1 MGLPKLPWGLG
12 SLRGELMRWLL
23 LPLAGLVVINAYSAY
38 RYALEAADVAY
49 DRTLLASS
57 RALAE
62 GVTLVDGKASVDLS
76 YAALDIFE
84 NDTPGRMYWCVT
96 GIDGE
101 FVSGYDD
108 FPRLPASVPRSEAYP
123 ALVHFYTGD
132 YQGTPL
138 RIAALYQPL
147 LDDTTRGMVL
157 IQVGETMEARRA
169 LTQRM
174 LVASLWP
181 QLALVA
187 AVALLMAFAVRRGLA
202 PLRRLAQ
209 DVAARSPTDLSPYKP
224 ETVHKEVRPLVLAM
238 NRSLARLSAV
248 LESHRRFIADAAHQ
262 LRTPLT
268 LLRTQTEVGL
278 RERRTDELREA
289 LVAIH
294 ATVER
299 TSHTTN
305 RLLSLA
311 RIGHVAVENF
321 IAVDLD
327 ALTREVCL
335 ECGPDAIRRG
345 IDFAYEGGAN
355 QAVLGDRLLLHEL
368 VTNLVENAIRYT
380 PEGGTVLVRL
390 DCEAGVV
397 QLRVEDSGP
406 GIAEADRD
414 RAFEPFVRLRNA
426 SAEGVAGSGLG
437 LTIVRDI
444 ALAHGARITLE
455 TSGLGGL
462 AVVVALAPA
471 TPIKAR
477 LPTG

>member
-1 MGLPKLPWGLG
+1 MRLPKLHWGLG

-23 LPLAGLVVINAYSAY
+23 LPLAGLVVLNAYSVY

-49 DRTLLASS
+49 DRTLLASA

-62 GVTLVDGKASVDLS
+62 RVALVDGRASVDLS

-84 NDTPGRMYWCVT
+84 NDTPSRMYWCVT
-96 GIDGE
+96 GIDGA

-108 FPRLPASVPRSEAYP
+108 FPRLPATVPRSETYP

-132 YQGTPL
+132 YHGTTL

-147 LDDTTRGMVL
+147 LDETTRGMVL

-174 LVASLWP
+174 LVASVWP

-202 PLRRLAQ
+202 PLRRLAE
-209 DVAARSPTDLSPYKP
+209 DVAARSPTDLAPYNP
-224 ETVHKEVRPLVLAM
+224 EMVHKEVRPLVLAM
-238 NRSLARLSAV
+238 NRSLARLSTV
-248 LESHRRFIADAAHQ
+248 IESQRRFIADAAHQ

-268 LLRTQTEVGL
+268 LLRTQAEVGL
-278 RERRTDELREA
+278 RESRPDELREA
-289 LVAIH
+289 LAAIH

-321 IAVDLD
+321 IALDLD
-327 ALTREVCL
+327 VITREVCL
-335 ECGPDAIRRG
+335 ERGPDAIRRG
-345 IDFAYEGGAN
+345 IDFAYEGGAVP
-355 QAVLGDRLLLHEL
+355 AVLGDRLLLHEL

-380 PEGGTVLVRL
+380 PESGTVLVRL
-390 DCEAGVV
+390 SANENNV
-397 QLRVEDSGP
+397 QLRVEDTGP
-406 GIAEADRD
+406 GIAEADRV
-414 RAFEPFVRLRNA
+414 RAFDPFVRLRNA
-426 SAEGVAGSGLG
+426 SSGGVAGSGLG

-444 ALAHGARITLE
+444 AVAHGVLITLE

-462 AVVVALAPA
+462 AVAVEFAPA
-471 TPIKAR
+471 S
-477 LPTG
+477 L